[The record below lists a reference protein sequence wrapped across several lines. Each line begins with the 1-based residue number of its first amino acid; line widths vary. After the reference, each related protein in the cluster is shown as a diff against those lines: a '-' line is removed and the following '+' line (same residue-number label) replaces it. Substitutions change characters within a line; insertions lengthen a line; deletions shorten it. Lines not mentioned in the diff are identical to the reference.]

1 MDAVTSRT
9 LGGVL
14 DRGALEEL
22 RDKYVTMLAMR
33 RRHDAGTEDATDVKR
48 EMAQLAARYP
58 GALREI
64 DDLEL
69 REIEARIDALDAAI
83 AGQRQAEPWMQAA
96 ARFHALARGALCAKR
111 WLGGRRRVDEVVERD
126 FLAAL
131 PELAF
136 PPDARAWA
144 GALDAVAAPPRG
156 RLTDAVF
163 ARVGRELGL
172 SERAARRLVFGEP
185 RRQRRRRS

>member
-1 MDAVTSRT
+1 
-9 LGGVL
+9 VL
-14 DRGALEEL
+14 DPAPLQQL

-33 RRHDAGTEDATDVKR
+33 RRHDAGTEDASDVKR

-69 REIEARIDALDAAI
+69 SEIEARVAALDAAI
-83 AGQRQAEPWMQAA
+83 AGHREAEPWMQAA
-96 ARFHALARGALCAKR
+96 ARFHELARGALCAKR
-111 WLGGRRRVDEVVERD
+111 WLGGRRRVDAAVERA
-126 FLAAL
+126 FLAVL

-136 PPDARAWA
+136 PEEARSWA
-144 GALDAVAAPPRG
+144 GELAGLAAPPRG
-156 RLTDAVF
+156 RVTDAVF

-185 RRQRRRRS
+185 RRERTRKT